1 MDTFLSSFIV
11 IILLVIL
18 YVYLEGRSYEVKF
31 VKSNVNGKE
40 YLVRNLPDKQQAAD
54 LIAKLSMKLEK
65 VVNYISE
72 HNVDSIIKNVGLKI
86 KDKKKLV
93 TDFKRLQKNFNPDK
107 IKEST
112 PDAKFTSYSVNK
124 GEELVFC
131 VRIKKEGD
139 KLMDINPMTFV
150 ALHELSHLMT
160 KSVGHTQEFWDN
172 FKIIL
177 QISIHIGVYKHID
190 FQSNPEPYCGIEIND
205 TPYKPGN

>member
-18 YVYLEGRSYEVKF
+18 YVYFEGRSYEVKF
-31 VKSNVNGKE
+31 VKSNINGKE

-65 VVNYISE
+65 VVNYISNN
-72 HNVDSIIKNVGLKI
+72 NVDSIIKNVGLKI
-86 KDKKKLV
+86 KDKKKLD
-93 TDFKRLQKNFNPDK
+93 TDFKRLQRNFNPDK

-139 KLMDINPMTFV
+139 KLMDVNPMTFV

-190 FQSNPEPYCGIEIND
+190 FQRNPEPYCGIEIND